1 MVRLQRLVGA
11 GGRWP
16 RRQESKVRGGGTPA
30 ASAARV
36 VVVVPGTTGVVR
48 GTTDK
53 RCVDA

>member
-11 GGRWP
+11 EAGGRGG
-16 RRQESKVRGGGTPA
+16 RSKVRGGGAPA
-30 ASAARV
+30 ASAVRV
-36 VVVVPGTTGVVR
+36 LVVVPGTTGVVR